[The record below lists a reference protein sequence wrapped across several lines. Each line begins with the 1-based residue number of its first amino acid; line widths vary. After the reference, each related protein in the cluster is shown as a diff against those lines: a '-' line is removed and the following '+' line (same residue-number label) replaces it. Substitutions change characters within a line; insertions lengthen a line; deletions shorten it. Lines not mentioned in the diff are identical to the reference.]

1 MTSSMQ
7 KQVDA
12 SHGGGCRDSLVS
24 GHCKRQ
30 GAAEWNGLGR
40 KQSKAKQGLNQTLLQ
55 KTQEHPNCFWNIV
68 FSEISQFP
76 NTFCCKLCVP
86 RNLLM
91 LNSEMLKC

>member
-7 KQVDA
+7 KQLDA

-40 KQSKAKQGLNQTLLQ
+40 KQSKARLEPDL
-55 KTQEHPNCFWNIV
+55 
-68 FSEISQFP
+68 SQ
-76 NTFCCKLCVP
+76 NGYGC
-86 RNLLM
+86 
-91 LNSEMLKC
+91 